1 MRDFRTI
8 KAWEKGHALTLA
20 VYQATS
26 QFPRE
31 DQFGLTSQMR
41 RAAASVPA
49 NIAEGCGRDGKA
61 ELVRFCQI
69 GFASTSELEYWLILA
84 RDLSHLDEST
94 FATLTAQTVE
104 VKKMLGAFLTTL
116 RGRGPRTAD

>member
-1 MRDFRTI
+1 MG
-8 KAWEKGHALTLA
+8 KAHALTLA
-20 VYQATS
+20 VYTATS

-31 DQFGLTSQMR
+31 ELFGITSQMR
-41 RAAASVPA
+41 RAASSVPA
-49 NIAEGCGRDGKA
+49 NIAEGCGRDGNA

-84 RDLSHLDEST
+84 RDLNHLDEST
-94 FATLTAQTVE
+94 FMALTSQTIE

-116 RGRGPRTAD
+116 RGRRPRPAD